1 MYQKLHSMDRYNNL
15 TLAITTIGDLLLNQR
30 ITRESNGKP
39 IDNVRLT
46 IPNYQRPYK
55 WTARNA
61 IQLLDDIIEA
71 KNGNIEVYRVG
82 TLILHNDEDERYNIV
97 DGQQRVITFALL
109 LHALME
115 NDIKFLEHQVT
126 DNPYTQENVA
136 NNHRAFVRRMDAMV
150 DAHTNEESSKNLN
163 FEEKI
168 RNDRNVKD
176 LREFIEKR
184 CELIVVITEDI
195 SEAFQ
200 FFDSQNARG
209 KKLYPHDLLKA
220 YHLREMSDIGVEET
234 EKVVKR
240 WEDANQNE
248 LADLFGEY
256 LFRVREWLRG
266 NYAWELNEHNIDKFK
281 GISRRD
287 NSPYAQFFKGA
298 FAYADMVNRSA
309 IPFVSGMHDHPPFQL
324 DAPIVAGKPFFDYTN
339 HYFEILKD
347 IQNND
352 KYVGYFVNGNEI
364 VKTLDLPK
372 YRNGVGNRIA
382 RKMFDLAALL
392 YVDRFCPDKPTQN
405 DLDLFEH
412 FLVLDFI
419 WAYSLRAQYYSLGWA
434 SAQKYIMGNPDVINS
449 FNLYKCISE
458 TPTPT
463 VLLSELADR
472 IKPLP
477 SRKLAK
483 NVKTENIDEKE
494 NDDVV
499 FSHYL
504 HYFKS
509 YKFYAQ

>member
-1 MYQKLHSMDRYNNL
+1 MSNNPNLKLGI
-15 TLAITTIGDLLLNQR
+15 AKIGELLLHGEISR
-30 ITRESNGKP
+30 V
-39 IDNVRLT
+39 NVGDSLKDIKLV

-55 WTARNA
+55 WTAKNA
-61 IQLLDDIIEA
+61 VQLLDDIIEA
-71 KNGNIEVYRVG
+71 KNDNKEVYRVG
-82 TLILHNDEDERYNIV
+82 TLILHHDEDSNVYNIV
-97 DGQQRVITFALL
+97 DGQQRVTTFALL
-109 LHALME
+109 LYS
-115 NDIKFLEHQVT
+115 FLEEKGIDFLEQQVT
-126 DNPYTQENVA
+126 DNPYTRENVA
-136 NNHRAFVRRMDAMV
+136 NNYRAFVRRRNAMA
-150 DAHTNEESSKNLN
+150 DAHTNEESSKTKENGS
-163 FEEKI
+163 EKKI

-176 LREFIEKR
+176 LREFIEKQ
-184 CELIVVITEDI
+184 CELIVVITKEI

-240 WEDANQNE
+240 WEDAKQNE

-281 GISRRD
+281 GISKRD

-309 IPFVSGMHDHPPFQL
+309 MPFVLGMHDLNPFQL
-324 DAPIVAGKPFFDYTN
+324 DAPIVAGKPFFDYTH

-352 KYVGYFVNGNEI
+352 RYVGYFVNGNEI
-364 VKTLDLPK
+364 VKTLDTPR

-392 YVDRFCPDKPTQN
+392 YVDRFCPDKPTRN
-405 DLDLFEH
+405 DLDLFEQ
-412 FLVLDFI
+412 FLVMDFI

-434 SAQKYIMGNPDVINS
+434 SAQNYIMGSSGALNS
-449 FNLYKCISE
+449 FNLYKSIAESAS
-458 TPTPT
+458 PAI
-463 VLLSELADR
+463 LLSELANR

-477 SRKLAK
+477 SGNLAK
-483 NVKTENIDEKE
+483 NVSAENIDEKE
-494 NDDVV
+494 KKDGSDTFLN
-499 FSHYL
+499 YL
-504 HYFKS
+504 HYFKK
-509 YKFYAQ
+509 YKFYV